1 MMPFDIFY
9 KNNKKKKTN
18 KNLYLE
24 LKKKKCYSLFH
35 HMELN
40 LWQKNFGVY
49 YHPNMIGINI

>member
-1 MMPFDIFY
+1 MIISFMSIRLNYYFNWMMPFDIFY

-40 LWQKNFGVY
+40 L
-49 YHPNMIGINI
+49 